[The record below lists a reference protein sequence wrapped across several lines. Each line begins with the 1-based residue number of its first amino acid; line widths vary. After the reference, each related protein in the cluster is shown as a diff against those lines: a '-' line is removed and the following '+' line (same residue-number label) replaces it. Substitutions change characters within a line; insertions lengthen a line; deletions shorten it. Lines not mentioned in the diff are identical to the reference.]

1 MGDSIWVIYEWSK
14 NTKIKRIKE
23 ENGAEYAAIN
33 SIFKIIREQTKKK
46 NVIRLEALKTV
57 WLK

>member
-33 SIFKIIREQTKKK
+33 SIFKIIREQTKKNK
-46 NVIRLEALKTV
+46 M
-57 WLK
+57 